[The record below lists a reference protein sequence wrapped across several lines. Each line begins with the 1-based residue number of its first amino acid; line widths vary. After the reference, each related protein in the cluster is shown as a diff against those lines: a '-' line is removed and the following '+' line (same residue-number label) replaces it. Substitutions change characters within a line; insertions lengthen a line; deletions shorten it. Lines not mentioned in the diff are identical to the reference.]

1 MLDSDPTKRL
11 RSALRA
17 NAYFSAFAALLLLA
31 GDGLV
36 AALLQAYDALGLI
49 HLVGFGLAIFA
60 GFVFWLARRERI
72 DPNLTRAVIGLDLL
86 WVAGSVLAIA
96 VGLTS
101 GQGSGLVGLG
111 AAVVFVVA
119 IAQLQGLR
127 RATAGGILIGR

>member
-1 MLDSDPTKRL
+1 MLDTDPTKKL

-17 NAYFSAFAALLLLA
+17 NALFSAFAALVLLV

-36 AALLQAYDALGLI
+36 AALLQAYDALGRI
-49 HLVGFGLAIFA
+49 HLFGAGLAIFA
-60 GFVFWLARRERI
+60 VFLFWLARRDRI
-72 DPNLTRAVIGLDLL
+72 DPNLARAVIGLDLL

-101 GQGSGLVGLG
+101 GQGAGLVGT
-111 AAVVFVVA
+111 AAAIVFIVA

-127 RATAGGILIGR
+127 RATAGGILVGR

>member
-1 MLDSDPTKRL
+1 MLDTDPTKRL

-17 NAYFSAFAALLLLA
+17 NAFFSAFAALLLLA

-36 AALLQAYDALGLI
+36 AALLQAYDALGRI
-49 HLVGFGLAIFA
+49 HLVGAGLAIFA
-60 GFVFWLARRERI
+60 AFLFWLASRDRI

-86 WVAGSVLAIA
+86 WVVGSVLAIG

-101 GQGSGLVGLG
+101 GQGAALVGT
-111 AAVVFVVA
+111 AAAIVFVVA